1 MKSIRSWR
9 FLVPSLLLT
18 ALLTSCGGDEVAG
31 GPGTGEP
38 KATSASPTP
47 GFASS
52 PVTEGGPVAC
62 VDWVRFETPQDQY
75 DKAPVVLIGKSVSQ
89 AGESTIY
96 GSKATTHL
104 IEVERVLKGD
114 PGDGNLRISSMPPTC
129 TVGETYP
136 DGDPLDTAERVII
149 FATEHGAEWFTMTP
163 ARGVMSFPQGSSLPF
178 H

>member
-9 FLVPSLLLT
+9 FLVPSLLVT
-18 ALLTSCGGDEVAG
+18 VLLTSCGGGEAAG

-38 KATSASPTP
+38 SVNSMSPTPRSASP
-47 GFASS
+47 
-52 PVTEGGPVAC
+52 VTDGGAVAC
-62 VDWVRFETPQDQY
+62 VDWVWFETPEDQY
-75 DKAPVVLIGKSVSQ
+75 DNAPVVLIGKSVSL

-114 PGDGNLRISSMPPTC
+114 PEDGNLRISSMPPTC

-149 FATEHGAEWFTMTP
+149 FATKHGAEWFTMTP
-163 ARGVMSFPQGSSLPF
+163 AQGVLPFPQGSNLPF
-178 H
+178 R